1 MSSKSIRILQRP
13 LANNDFEL
21 TPALDMNRIP
31 LGTCMLRVEKYEL
44 WFTGEIFPGKKKEL
58 TTDYVPQ
65 R

>member
-21 TPALDMNRIP
+21 TPALDMNGIP
-31 LGTCMLRVEKYEL
+31 LGTCMLRVEMYEL
-44 WFTGEIFPGKKKEL
+44 WFTGEIFPAKKEL